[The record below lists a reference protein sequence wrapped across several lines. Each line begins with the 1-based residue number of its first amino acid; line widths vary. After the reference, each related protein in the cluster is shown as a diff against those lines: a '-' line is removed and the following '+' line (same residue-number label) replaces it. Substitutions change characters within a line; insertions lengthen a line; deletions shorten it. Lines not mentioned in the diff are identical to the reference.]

1 MGMANSNHP
10 NCQTILWHAF
20 KLLLMYF
27 NFDLSNS
34 NQLSK
39 DRRSIPIIFTMS
51 IHKSLFMLNASLWT
65 GRPMTSSQ
73 NVLYDIILIFLKY
86 WLIGPLAHDPKAF
99 LVLILIRGRIYNK
112 KNWALGSLILHQLIW
127 YRISHEFLICSCNS
141 ELGCP
146 CGGSTNVWSTALQP
160 PPMIKTLGIE
170 WPWVTNTAWN
180 LVELA
185 TSITNFFLDPML

>member
-127 YRISHEFLICSCNS
+127 YRISHEFLICSQTPS
-141 ELGCP
+141 L
-146 CGGSTNVWSTALQP
+146 SYKRWLLFLTT
-160 PPMIKTLGIE
+160 
-170 WPWVTNTAWN
+170 
-180 LVELA
+180 
-185 TSITNFFLDPML
+185 LDPKRSWWWRLQVPPNSMQYLLLRVILFLKS

>member
-99 LVLILIRGRIYNK
+99 LVLSCVMSKSHVKIKHLLWTVEKSFQPQRSSARQTPWHRFREQIPVHFLLMIPAPK
-112 KNWALGSLILHQLIW
+112 L
-127 YRISHEFLICSCNS
+127 RISL
-141 ELGCP
+141 L
-146 CGGSTNVWSTALQP
+146 P
-160 PPMIKTLGIE
+160 PQSQCTQNPKSRAACQI
-170 WPWVTNTAWN
+170 
-180 LVELA
+180 
-185 TSITNFFLDPML
+185 F